1 MQTRTGTGRGS
12 GAGGA
17 FTLVELLLSITLLL
31 LLISA
36 LVFNF
41 AGMRRG
47 AGLQEGET
55 QVEALLRFARGYAAT
70 SGRLVQIRLTNEV
83 TEGTNLVFSMV
94 SEIDS
99 IHNPGYFEPVFE
111 AAPYLDQIATLVNVT
126 GLRLVDEAQPVV
138 DLAATNTVDQ
148 AVSSPELSPPISFF
162 PDGSSDSAEIRI
174 MSKDEDDMRRIAI
187 TLRGEIG
194 GVTYRYVSDDLEADE
209 LMDAL
214 PEGLP

>member
-111 AAPYLDQIATLVNVT
+111 AAPYLDQIATLVSVT
-126 GLRLVDEAQPVV
+126 GLRLVDEAQPVL
-138 DLAATNTVDQ
+138 DPAATNNVDQ
-148 AVSSPELSPPISFF
+148 AVSSSESSPISFF

-174 MSKDEDDMRRIAI
+174 MSKDEDDLRRIAI
-187 TLRGEIG
+187 TLHGEIG
-194 GVTYRYVSDDLEADE
+194 GVTYRYVSADPDSDE
-209 LMDAL
+209 LTDPLPEAL
-214 PEGLP
+214 P

>member
-41 AGMRRG
+41 AGMQRG

-111 AAPYLDQIATLVNVT
+111 AAPYLDQIATLVMMGIVFTDNQKPQAAKSFSLFAQLAC
-126 GLRLVDEAQPVV
+126 GSNHALYRRLCRSP
-138 DLAATNTVDQ
+138 LPLNTVPCSMPPRRVTMLIQ
-148 AVSSPELSPPISFF
+148 LSTSLPSRPSTERSKPSLNQRATASS
-162 PDGSSDSAEIRI
+162 
-174 MSKDEDDMRRIAI
+174 K
-187 TLRGEIG
+187 
-194 GVTYRYVSDDLEADE
+194 
-209 LMDAL
+209 
-214 PEGLP
+214 

>member
-1 MQTRTGTGRGS
+1 MLTRTGTGRGS
-12 GAGGA
+12 GAGEA
-17 FTLVELLLSITLLL
+17 FTLVELVLSIALLL
-31 LLISA
+31 LLLSA

-47 AGLQEGET
+47 AQLQEGET

-70 SGRLVQIRLTNEV
+70 SGRWVQIRLTNDV

-111 AAPYLDQIATLVNVT
+111 AAPYLDQIATLINVT
-126 GLRLVDEAQPVV
+126 SLQLLSDAQPVM
-138 DLAATNTVDQ
+138 DLDATNTVDQ
-148 AVSSPELSPPISFF
+148 LPPLELSSPISFY
-162 PDGSSDSAEIRI
+162 PVGSSDSAEIRI
-174 MSKDEDDMRRIAI
+174 VSRDEDDTRQIAL

-194 GVTYRYVSDDLEADE
+194 EVTYRYITEDLESDE
-209 LMDAL
+209 FTDAFS
-214 PEGLP
+214 EGSP